1 RQTDTLSLNEIDL
14 KGKNLSFLCIQR
26 KERFFVLR
34 GRANTPH
41 LPSPLFKKEGR
52 GIKEKVCLYM
62 LSIAEK
68 ICVVVNKI
76 KPLEYFFFFLKKYS
90 KGFSIVMLRCFCS
103 ASLPI

>member
-1 RQTDTLSLNEIDL
+1 
-14 KGKNLSFLCIQR
+14 IQR

-34 GRANTPH
+34 GKANTPH

-68 ICVVVNKI
+68 ICVVANKI
-76 KPLEYFFFFLKKYS
+76 KPLEYFFLFFEKIFQ
-90 KGFSIVMLRCFCS
+90 GFFYCHAEMFLLSISS
-103 ASLPI
+103 AYFLPCHLVAGEK